1 MKFPLVTRKQMEGE
15 IAVLKERLKQV
26 KGSLEKSKG
35 SLEKSKGSLEKC
47 KEKVASLSE
56 EIKSAAPMKT
66 EMHVLA
72 SDVVYQIKGLQDR
85 RLFVAN
91 CLQGE
96 GIEIG
101 ALHNP
106 LLVPEG
112 VKVRYVDYKTREQNI
127 KNHPELDAS
136 KIVETDYICNG
147 ELLDVIPD
155 ESQDFVIANHMVEHC
170 INPLGTI
177 QQFLRV
183 LRPGGLLFISL
194 PDKRYTFDILRP
206 ITPFS
211 NPADDYRTNR
221 KIEPL
226 ETYLDFCPQFNR
238 HDAKEAHEKQENI
251 HFHSWTQGEILELF
265 VEAKRT
271 FKMPLEI
278 ELAARNGIEFI
289 VLLRKEVPEEF
300 DRAGIISR
308 ERVMKH
314 FLDSNILEPISKL
327 HEEDKN

>member
-1 MKFPLVTRKQMEGE
+1 MKFPLVTRKHMEGE
-15 IAVLKERLKQV
+15 LSVLKDKLKKA
-26 KGSLEKSKG
+26 KGVLA
-35 SLEKSKGSLEKC
+35 KC
-47 KEKVASLSE
+47 KEKNASLE
-56 EIKSAAPMKT
+56 EKIRVEKAKKIVPLKREIQMT
-66 EMHVLA
+66 EG
-72 SDVVYQIKGLQDR
+72 DVVYQIRGLQDR
-85 RLFVAN
+85 RLFIAN

-106 LLVPEG
+106 LPVPAG

-136 KIVETDYICNG
+136 KIVETDFVCNG
-147 ELLDVIPD
+147 EFLEIVPD

-170 INPLGTI
+170 INPLGTL

-211 NPADDYRTNR
+211 NPAEDY
-221 KIEPL
+221 KIDRRVEPL
-226 ETYLDFCPQFNR
+226 ETYLEYEGCVHNR
-238 HDAKEAHEKQENI
+238 DGTEAHRIQSNI
-251 HFHSWTQGEILELF
+251 HFHAWTQGEILELF
-265 VEAKRT
+265 VEARRT
-271 FKMPLEI
+271 FNMPLEV

-289 VLLRKEVPEEF
+289 ILLRKEIPESY
-300 DRAGIISR
+300 DRAGIVSR
-308 ERVMKH
+308 ERQQAFESSIKV
-314 FLDSNILEPISKL
+314 
-327 HEEDKN
+327 